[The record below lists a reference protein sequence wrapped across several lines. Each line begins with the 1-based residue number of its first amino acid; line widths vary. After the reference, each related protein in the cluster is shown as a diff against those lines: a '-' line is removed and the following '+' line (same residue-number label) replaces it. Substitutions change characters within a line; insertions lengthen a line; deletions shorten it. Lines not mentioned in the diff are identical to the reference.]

1 MEEYIVRLYP
11 DDRVEIVLE
20 GTLSYIGDEEYAE
33 ITCDTDRR
41 EVVAIRCELLAR
53 AVRDLSRD
61 LPPLQEPE
69 RMPAEP
75 SAEMKRLR
83 DELTRHGV
91 PFESDDYEQETPE
104 GLMHVEVT
112 STGMHEVSYVWL
124 RDLDG
129 RKLGMSKGYPAYME
143 LSGDSIP
150 SSIVTV
156 EEVLGMY
163 GVQEQ
168 S

>member
-1 MEEYIVRLYP
+1 MEEYAVRLYP

-69 RMPAEP
+69 RMPAKP
-75 SAEMKRLR
+75 SAEMRRLR

-91 PFESDDYEQETPE
+91 PFESDDYEQETPD
-104 GLMHVEVT
+104 GLMHVETT
-112 STGMHEVSYVWL
+112 SMGTYEVSYVWL

-129 RKLGMSKGYPAYME
+129 RKVGMTQGYPAYME

-150 SSIVTV
+150 SSIVSV

-163 GVQEQ
+163 GV
-168 S
+168 